1 MQRQLHTPHTSSSRT
16 RHRNPVEP
24 AALSIDLSHDPEHN
38 SSSSTVEAFGEPR
51 ALWREDSASRIEP
64 IGPTRKKRKSDELEI
79 DELQADDPFRLSQSS
94 FPAIDDVLEDFTPPN
109 KRRSPK
115 QTKSDNLVKKARF
128 SESESDRHPSSCQR
142 SNRHFISPN
151 VTERRSR
158 NHESQSQTP
167 RAIESPT
174 SNKKILVRL
183 QDNDGGNTKAAI
195 ADSEDEE
202 DSDSFEMDHTTFDSK
217 SEGDGPDMFEQN
229 AHKQPALEEGVIKSE
244 EAQYVGIAPSDQKS
258 LQSQQSQEANGVVNA
273 SPYQCDSPTKLETE
287 TTQQHFTMPADEG
300 PKKAFN
306 TVDESAVSGFLSYQ
320 TMRHQKYLDSLHGDR
335 RLLSGIFGNMVL
347 TGKEITP
354 ELNNQVASLKTK
366 INAMEQLLALR
377 EEHVQSSCARSA
389 IRKRV
394 REMFDRDLP
403 SVMWEKDAKE
413 GDRLAHRIK
422 HIEREVSLLLP
433 QADLP
438 MDDPPPKHNEQ
449 GLPKVKAKVKDN
461 MDTCRPETLVQST
474 PAPAERIRSAGFT
487 DRESET
493 KHSQSIQ
500 QTQVGQPTTCLSPS
514 RQPLPGSQL
523 GRRSALRSYADSP
536 STSDPKAYFMPSPQ
550 RTGSR
555 PRDDLGEN
563 TALHPSKPWHKS
575 PPKLTP
581 PIIYT
586 DDGDKRFLKGME
598 NPFDI
603 DMSVDQY
610 FNDDDFGQED
620 DDVELVKATE
630 RTENQGQG
638 QQIRLGDHH
647 RQILAETSGNSM
659 RSDPA
664 KRATTM
670 YSTSASTSQIR
681 HPWTKDVQ
689 DALHHCFHLRG
700 FRQNQLE
707 AINATLSGKDVFVL
721 MPTGGGKSLCYQLP
735 SILSSG
741 QTQGVTVVIT
751 PLLSLMQDQI
761 DHLQRLGIQAVHVNG
776 EVSSEYRSTVMRHLR
791 MDEPEK
797 FCQLLYITPEMIN
810 KSQAMLNVFRELHQ
824 RRKLARIVIDEAHCV
839 SQWGHDFRPD
849 YKQLGEIR
857 QQFWGVPIIALTAT
871 ATENV
876 KVDVI
881 HNLAMKNYEVF
892 TQSFNRPNL
901 RYEVRTKGK
910 AKDVLDSIAQTIET
924 MYKSKSG
931 IIYCL
936 SKKNCESVA
945 TKLREQYNIKAQH
958 YHAGME
964 AAEKRTVQKDWQ
976 DGIHHVMVA
985 TIAFGMG
992 IDKPD
997 VRFVIHHT
1005 IPKSLEGYY
1014 QETGRAG
1021 RDGKDSGC
1029 FLYYGYQ
1036 DTSALK
1042 RMIEDGEGSWEQKER
1057 QRKMLRNMVQFC
1069 ENRADCRRAQ
1079 VLNYF
1084 NEAFRKESCAGSCDN
1099 CSSTSTFETQD
1110 LSEYAVAAIEL
1121 VEAIYKDNVTLL
1133 HCVDILRGAKNKKM
1147 TDLHHDNLSQFGI
1160 GSDLDRGSVER
1171 LFYRLISEDALSEFN
1186 IINKSGFANQYVQ
1199 LGRKEHVFRNG
1210 RRKVEIQV
1218 RLSPSSSKEKLVRK
1232 SKTKQRATGV
1242 TGARTE
1248 FPTSTLVSSPIPA
1261 ASPRKVNRGR
1271 SRPSH
1276 DYDDSLE
1283 AFIDDETD
1291 YFEEDN
1297 MRPRSRLVKGH
1308 SLGPPITTD
1317 QKLASLEDLHQTVVE
1332 NFVMLAKGKC
1342 DEIYHRRGLRDRPFT
1357 DSSLREM
1364 AINFTSTLDEM
1375 ESIYGVDK
1383 EKVRRFGK
1391 EFLPLIEDA
1400 RRHYEEMRRPG
1411 QQDGMA
1417 PESGICISS
1426 GDEYAG
1432 ETDDLD
1438 DPGDSGDSGGE
1449 ESSYFQPS
1457 AEVVAFNAMLQ
1468 QSQAKSGC
1476 SRGENDELGS
1486 KRKTPARGGY
1496 KKGFGG
1502 RGGWPSRGRRKSGG
1516 KAQGKGVAKK
1526 KSKSA
1531 RGSEGSSA
1539 MHSTIR
1545 GERVGMMPT

>member
-1 MQRQLHTPHTSSSRT
+1 MQRQLYTPHTSSNRT

-24 AALSIDLSHDPEHN
+24 ATLSIDLSHDPEHN

-64 IGPTRKKRKSDELEI
+64 IGPTRKKRKSDELDI

-94 FPAIDDVLEDFTPPN
+94 FPAIDDVLEDFTPSN
-109 KRRSPK
+109 KRPSPK
-115 QTKSDNLVKKARF
+115 QTISENLVKRARF
-128 SESESDRHPSSCQR
+128 SESESDRQPAPSPR
-142 SNRHFISPN
+142 SNRHFVSPN

-167 RAIESPT
+167 RAIKSPT
-174 SNKKILVRL
+174 LTEKAFAQL
-183 QDNDGGNTKAAI
+183 QYNDVGDSKAAI
-195 ADSEDEE
+195 ADSEDDD
-202 DSDSFEMDHTTFDSK
+202 DSDSIEMGNITFHSK
-217 SEGDGPDMFEQN
+217 SDKDGLDMLQQVS
-229 AHKQPALEEGVIKSE
+229 HQRPASEVEAGAIKTE
-244 EAQYVGIAPSDQKS
+244 EARDIGMAPSDQKPLES
-258 LQSQQSQEANGVVNA
+258 LQSQQANGAVNG

-287 TTQQHFTMPADEG
+287 MTQQRLIIPAAG
-300 PKKAFN
+300 SLKKN
-306 TVDESAVSGFLSYQ
+306 TIMVDERIVSGFLSYQ
-320 TMRHQKYLDSLHGDR
+320 TMRHQKYLDSLHTDR
-335 RLLSGIFGNMVL
+335 RLLSGIFGDMVL

-366 INAMEQLLALR
+366 INAMEQLLVLR

-389 IRKRV
+389 IRTRV

-413 GDRLAHRIK
+413 GDRLADRIK
-422 HIEREVSLLLP
+422 QIEQEVSLLLP
-433 QADLP
+433 HADLP
-438 MDDPPPKHNEQ
+438 TDDLPPRHDDQ
-449 GLPKVKAKVKDN
+449 SLPKMKDT
-461 MDTCRPETLVQST
+461 MEMCRSETLVQST
-474 PAPAERIRSAGFT
+474 PAAAGRIRSAGLT

-493 KHSQSIQ
+493 KHSQSVQ
-500 QTQVGQPTTCLSPS
+500 QTQAGQPTTCLSPS
-514 RQPLPGSQL
+514 RQPLCGSQL
-523 GRRSALRSYADSP
+523 GRRSPLRSYADSP
-536 STSDPKAYFMPSPQ
+536 STSDAKAYFMPSPQ
-550 RTGSR
+550 RSGGRLRNGLEETA
-555 PRDDLGEN
+555 
-563 TALHPSKPWHKS
+563 ALHLPKAWHKS
-575 PPKLTP
+575 PPKPGP
-581 PIIYT
+581 PIIYA
-586 DDGDKRFLKGME
+586 DDGDDECSKGME
-598 NPFDI
+598 TSFDI
-603 DMSVDQY
+603 DISEDQD

-620 DDVELVKATE
+620 DDVEMVKVTE
-630 RTENQGQG
+630 QMENQGQR
-638 QQIRLGDHH
+638 QQTRIGDHH
-647 RQILAETSGNSM
+647 RQILAETSGNTM

-670 YSTSASTSQIR
+670 YSTSASNSSQVR
-681 HPWTKDVQ
+681 HPWSKDVQ

-776 EVSSEYRSTVMRHLR
+776 EVSSEYRSTVMKHLR
-791 MDEPEK
+791 MAEPER

-881 HNLAMKNYEVF
+881 HNLAMRNYEVF

-1021 RDGKDSGC
+1021 RDGKASGC

-1121 VEAIYKDNVTLL
+1121 VEAIYKDKVTLL

-1147 TDLHHDNLSQFGI
+1147 TDLHHDQLSQFGI

-1199 LGRKEHVFRNG
+1199 LGRKGHHFRNG

-1218 RLSPSSSKEKLVRK
+1218 RLSPSSSKEKTVRK
-1232 SKTKQRATGV
+1232 SKPKQRGTGV
-1242 TGARTE
+1242 TGDRTE
-1248 FPTSTLVSSPIPA
+1248 FPTSTIISSPIPA
-1261 ASPRKVNRGR
+1261 ASSRKVNRGR
-1271 SRPSH
+1271 SRPSR
-1276 DYDDSLE
+1276 DDDDSLE
-1283 AFIDDETD
+1283 AFIDDESD

-1297 MRPRSRLVKGH
+1297 TGPRSRLAKGH

-1317 QKLASLEDLHQTVVE
+1317 QKLASLEDLHQKVVE
-1332 NFVMLAKGKC
+1332 NFVILAKRKC
-1342 DEIYHRRGLRDRPFT
+1342 DDIYHKRGLRDRPFT

-1364 AINFTSTLDEM
+1364 AINFTPSLDEM
-1375 ESIYGVDK
+1375 ENIYGVDK

-1391 EFLPLIEDA
+1391 EFLPLIQDAKRYYEDL
-1400 RRHYEEMRRPG
+1400 RRIG
-1411 QQDGMA
+1411 
-1417 PESGICISS
+1417 PESVICISS
-1426 GDEYAG
+1426 GESDAG
-1432 ETDDLD
+1432 DVDDLD
-1438 DPGDSGDSGGE
+1438 ESEDSGGE
-1449 ESSYFQPS
+1449 ESSYFQQS
-1457 AEVVAFNAMLQ
+1457 AEVAAFNASLE

-1476 SRGENDELGS
+1476 SRGHNDELGS

-1502 RGGWPSRGRRKSGG
+1502 RGGWSGRGRRKSGG

-1531 RGSEGSSA
+1531 RSSEGSSA
-1539 MHSTIR
+1539 LQSTLR
-1545 GERVGMMPT
+1545 GERFGMMPT

>member
-1 MQRQLHTPHTSSSRT
+1 MQRQLHTPHTSSNPT

-64 IGPTRKKRKSDELEI
+64 VGPTRKKRKSDELDI

-94 FPAIDDVLEDFTPPN
+94 FPAIDDVLEDFTPSN

-115 QTKSDNLVKKARF
+115 QTKSDKLVKKARF
-128 SESESDRHPSSCQR
+128 SESESDRQPASCQR

-167 RAIESPT
+167 RAIENPT
-174 SNKKILVRL
+174 SNKKNFVRL
-183 QDNDGGNTKAAI
+183 QDNDGSDSKAAI
-195 ADSEDEE
+195 ADSEDDD
-202 DSDSFEMDHTTFDSK
+202 DSESFEVDNTTNDPK
-217 SEGDGPDMFEQN
+217 SERDGPDTFEQT
-229 AHKQPALEEGVIKSE
+229 AHKQPALEEDVIKSE
-244 EAQYVGIAPSDQKS
+244 EAQYVGIAPSDQKPW
-258 LQSQQSQEANGVVNA
+258 LSQQSQEANGAVNA

-287 TTQQHFTMPADEG
+287 MTQQHFTIPADEG
-300 PKKAFN
+300 TKKAFN
-306 TVDESAVSGFLSYQ
+306 AVDESAVSGFLSYQ
-320 TMRHQKYLDSLHGDR
+320 TMRHQKYLDSLHSDR

-354 ELNNQVASLKTK
+354 ELNNQVASLKIK
-366 INAMEQLLALR
+366 ITAMEQLLALR

-433 QADLP
+433 RADLP
-438 MDDPPPKHNEQ
+438 MDDLPPKHDDQ
-449 GLPKVKAKVKDN
+449 GLPKMKDN
-461 MDTCRPETLVQST
+461 MDTSRPETLVQST
-474 PAPAERIRSAGFT
+474 PAPAGRIRPAGFT
-487 DRESET
+487 DRGSET
-493 KHSQSIQ
+493 KHSQSVQ
-500 QTQVGQPTTCLSPS
+500 QTQVGQTTTCPSPS
-514 RQPLPGSQL
+514 RQPLPGSQF
-523 GRRSALRSYADSP
+523 GRRSPLRSYADSP

-550 RTGSR
+550 RSRAR
-555 PRDDLGEN
+555 PRNGLGED
-563 TALHPSKPWHKS
+563 TTLHSSKAWHKS

-586 DDGDKRFLKGME
+586 DDGDEGFSKGME

-603 DMSVDQY
+603 DMSEDQG

-620 DDVELVKATE
+620 DDVEMVKVTE
-630 RTENQGQG
+630 QTENQGQG

-670 YSTSASTSQIR
+670 YSTSASNSQIR
-681 HPWTKDVQ
+681 HPWSKDVQ

-735 SILSSG
+735 SVLSSG

-791 MDEPEK
+791 MAEPEK

-881 HNLAMKNYEVF
+881 HNLAMRNYEVF

-964 AAEKRTVQKDWQ
+964 AAEKRTVQKGWQ

-1147 TDLHHDNLSQFGI
+1147 TDLHHDQLSQFGI

-1218 RLSPSSSKEKLVRK
+1218 RLSPSGSKEKIVRK

-1248 FPTSTLVSSPIPA
+1248 FPTSTIVSSPIPA

-1271 SRPSH
+1271 SRPSC

-1283 AFIDDETD
+1283 AFIEDDSE
-1291 YFEEDN
+1291 YFEEDD
-1297 MRPRSRLVKGH
+1297 MRSPSRLAKGH
-1308 SLGPPITTD
+1308 SLGPPITAD
-1317 QKLASLEDLHQTVVE
+1317 QKLASLDEMHQTVVE
-1332 NFVMLAKGKC
+1332 NFVILAKRKC
-1342 DEIYHRRGLRDRPFT
+1342 DDIYHRRSLRDRPFT

-1364 AINFTSTLDEM
+1364 AINFTPTLGEM
-1375 ESIYGVDK
+1375 ENIYGVDK
-1383 EKVRRFGK
+1383 EKVRRFGE
-1391 EFLPLIEDA
+1391 EFLPLIQDA
-1400 RRHYEEMRRPG
+1400 KRYYKDLRRTG
-1411 QQDGMA
+1411 QQEHIA
-1417 PESGICISS
+1417 PKSVICISS
-1426 GDEYAG
+1426 SESDVGG
-1432 ETDDLD
+1432 TDDLD
-1438 DPGDSGDSGGE
+1438 ESEDSGGE
-1449 ESSYFQPS
+1449 ESSFFQRS
-1457 AEVVAFNAMLQ
+1457 AEVVAFNAKLE

-1476 SRGENDELGS
+1476 SRVNNVESGS

-1502 RGGWPSRGRRKSGG
+1502 GWPGRGRRKSGG

-1531 RGSEGSSA
+1531 RSSEGSSA
-1539 MHSTIR
+1539 MHSTLR
-1545 GERVGMMPT
+1545 GERFGIMPT

>member
-1 MQRQLHTPHTSSSRT
+1 M
-16 RHRNPVEP
+16 
-24 AALSIDLSHDPEHN
+24 
-38 SSSSTVEAFGEPR
+38 EAFGESR

-64 IGPTRKKRKSDELEI
+64 VGSTRKKRKSDELDI
-79 DELQADDPFRLSQSS
+79 DELQADDPFRLSQSI
-94 FPAIDDVLEDFTPPN
+94 FPAIDDVLEDITPSN

-115 QTKSDNLVKKARF
+115 QTKSENHVKKARF
-128 SESESDRHPSSCQR
+128 SESERDRQPAPCQG
-142 SNRHFISPN
+142 SNRHFPSPG
-151 VTERRSR
+151 VTDRRSR
-158 NHESQSQTP
+158 NHGSQSQTP
-167 RAIESPT
+167 RAIKSPT
-174 SNKKILVRL
+174 STKKTLARHHYI
-183 QDNDGGNTKAAI
+183 DGGAHKAAI
-195 ADSEDEE
+195 ADSEDDG
-202 DSDSFEMDHTTFDSK
+202 DSDYIEIGNATFDSK
-217 SEGDGPDMFEQN
+217 SERDNVDMFEQT
-229 AHKQPALEEGVIKSE
+229 AHKRPALEEKADIVKSE
-244 EAQYVGIAPSDQKS
+244 EAQKTGIALSDQKP
-258 LQSQQSQEANGVVNA
+258 LESQQSQQANGAVTA

-287 TTQQHFTMPADEG
+287 VTQQPSNMPADDNW
-300 PKKAFN
+300 KKNAPA
-306 TVDESAVSGFLSYQ
+306 VDESAVSGFLSYQ
-320 TMRHQKYLDSLHGDR
+320 TMRHQKYLDSLHSDR
-335 RLLSGIFGNMVL
+335 RLLSGIFGNMVM
-347 TGKEITP
+347 TGKVITP
-354 ELNNQVASLKTK
+354 ELNHQAASLNTK
-366 INAMEQLLALR
+366 INAMEQLLVLR

-389 IRKRV
+389 MRTRI
-394 REMFDRDLP
+394 REMLDRDLP
-403 SVMWEKDAKE
+403 SAMWEKDATE
-413 GDRLAHRIK
+413 GDRLKHRMK

-433 QADLP
+433 RANLPIDDLP
-438 MDDPPPKHNEQ
+438 PRHDGQ
-449 GLPKVKAKVKDN
+449 GFLKAK
-461 MDTCRPETLVQST
+461 DTLERCPPETLVQST
-474 PAPAERIRSAGFT
+474 PAAARGLRLADPT
-487 DRESET
+487 DRKSET
-493 KHSQSIQ
+493 KHSQSVQ
-500 QTQVGQPTTCLSPS
+500 QTQAGQLATSLSPS
-514 RQPLPGSQL
+514 RQPLRGSQF
-523 GRRSALRSYADSP
+523 GRRSPLRSYTDSP
-536 STSDPKAYFMPSPQ
+536 STSDPKAYFIPSPQ
-550 RTGSR
+550 RSWGRSR
-555 PRDDLGEN
+555 NDLGEN
-563 TALHPSKPWHKS
+563 APLHSPKAWHKS
-575 PPKLTP
+575 PPK
-581 PIIYT
+581 PILPMVYT
-586 DDGDKRFLKGME
+586 DDGDDECSKGIE
-598 NPFDI
+598 SSFDI
-603 DMSVDQY
+603 NMSEDQD

-620 DDVELVKATE
+620 DDVEMVKVTE
-630 RTENQGQG
+630 QTENQGQG
-638 QQIRLGDHH
+638 QQTRSGDHR
-647 RQILAETSGNSM
+647 RQILAETSGNTM
-659 RSDPA
+659 RSDSA

-670 YSTSASTSQIR
+670 YSTSSTNSQVQ
-681 HPWTKDVQ
+681 HPWSKDIQ
-689 DALHHCFHLRG
+689 NALHHRFHLRG
-700 FRQNQLE
+700 FRHNQLE

-791 MDEPEK
+791 MSEPEK

-810 KSQAMLNVFRELHQ
+810 KSQAMLNIFRELHQ

-881 HNLAMKNYEVF
+881 HNLAMTNYKVF

-945 TKLREQYNIKAQH
+945 TKLREQYKIKAQH

-964 AAEKRTVQKDWQ
+964 AEEKRTVQKDWQ
-976 DGIHHVMVA
+976 NGIHHVMVA

-1042 RMIEDGEGSWEQKER
+1042 RMIDDGEGSWEQKER
-1057 QRKMLRNMVQFC
+1057 QRKMLRNVVQFC

-1084 NEAFRKESCAGSCDN
+1084 NEAFRKENCEGSCDN

-1121 VEAIYKDNVTLL
+1121 VEAIRRDNVTLL
-1133 HCVDILRGAKNKKM
+1133 HCVDILRGSKNKKM
-1147 TDLHHDNLSQFGI
+1147 TDLHHDQLSQFGI

-1199 LGRKEHVFRNG
+1199 LGRKEQAFRSG

-1218 RLSPSSSKEKLVRK
+1218 RLSPFSKEKTVRK

-1242 TGARTE
+1242 AGARTE
-1248 FPTSTLVSSPIPA
+1248 FPTSTIVSSPVPA
-1261 ASPRKVNRGR
+1261 ASSRKVNRAHHDP
-1271 SRPSH
+1271 SRG
-1276 DYDDSLE
+1276 YDDSLGG
-1283 AFIDDETD
+1283 FIDDD
-1291 YFEEDN
+1291 SDSLEEGD
-1297 MRPRSRLVKGH
+1297 PKARSRRAKEY

-1317 QKLASLEDLHQTVVE
+1317 QKLASLDDMHQTVVE
-1332 NFVMLAKGKC
+1332 NFVILAKQKC
-1342 DEIYHRRGLRDRPFT
+1342 DEIYHKRGLRDRPFT

-1364 AINFTSTLDEM
+1364 AINFTPTLDEM
-1375 ESIYGVDK
+1375 ETIYGVDK
-1383 EKVRRFGK
+1383 EKVRRFGG
-1391 EFLPLIEDA
+1391 EFLLLIRNA
-1400 RRHYEEMRRPG
+1400 RRYYEELRRSG
-1411 QQDGMA
+1411 QQNGQA
-1417 PESGICISS
+1417 PQSVISISS
-1426 GDEYAG
+1426 GEGDTG
-1432 ETDDLD
+1432 GMDDLD
-1438 DPGDSGDSGGE
+1438 ESEDTGGE
-1449 ESSYFQPS
+1449 ESSYFEPS
-1457 AEVVAFNAMLQ
+1457 ADVVAFNAKLD
-1468 QSQAKSGC
+1468 QSQARSGG
-1476 SRGENDELGS
+1476 SRENKDELGS
-1486 KRKTPARGGY
+1486 KKKTSARSGY

-1502 RGGWPSRGRRKSGG
+1502 RGGWPGKGRRKSGG

-1531 RGSEGSSA
+1531 RSSEGNPV
-1539 MHSTIR
+1539 MNSTFR
-1545 GERVGMMPT
+1545 GERFAMMAT

>member
-1 MQRQLHTPHTSSSRT
+1 MQRQLHTPHTSSKIS
-16 RHRNPVEP
+16 RHRNPAET
-24 AALSIDLSHDPEHN
+24 ATLSIDLSHDPEHN

-64 IGPTRKKRKSDELEI
+64 IRTTRKKRKSDELDI

-94 FPAIDDVLEDFTPPN
+94 FPAIDDVLEDFTPLN

-115 QTKSDNLVKKARF
+115 QTKSNSLVKKARF
-128 SESESDRHPSSCQR
+128 SESESDRQPASCQR
-142 SNRHFISPN
+142 FNGHFFSPN

-174 SNKKILVRL
+174 SNKKTFVRL
-183 QDNDGGNTKAAI
+183 QDNDGGDTKAAI
-195 ADSEDEE
+195 ADSEDDE
-202 DSDSFEMDHTTFDSK
+202 DSDSFEMDYTASDPK
-217 SEGDGPDMFEQN
+217 SEGVGPDTLEQV
-229 AHKQPALEEGVIKSE
+229 AHKQPALKEGIIKSE
-244 EAQYVGIAPSDQKS
+244 EAQNSCIAPSAQKP
-258 LQSQQSQEANGVVNA
+258 LQSQQSQEASGVVNA
-273 SPYQCDSPTKLETE
+273 SPYQCDSPTKLETDM
-287 TTQQHFTMPADEG
+287 TRQHFAMPPDEG
-300 PKKAFN
+300 SKKYFN
-306 TVDESAVSGFLSYQ
+306 AVDESAVSGFLSYQ
-320 TMRHQKYLDSLHGDR
+320 TMRHQKYLDSLHSER
-335 RLLSGIFGNMVL
+335 RLLSGIFGNMVF
-347 TGKEITP
+347 TGDQITP

-366 INAMEQLLALR
+366 INAMEQLLVLR

-389 IRKRV
+389 IRTRV

-422 HIEREVSLLLP
+422 QIEREVSLLLP
-433 QADLP
+433 RADLP
-438 MDDPPPKHNEQ
+438 MDDLRPRHDDQ
-449 GLPKVKAKVKDN
+449 GLPKVKDTMN
-461 MDTCRPETLVQST
+461 TCRPETLVQST
-474 PAPAERIRSAGFT
+474 PAAAGRIRSAGST
-487 DRESET
+487 KRESET

-500 QTQVGQPTTCLSPS
+500 QTQVGQPTTCRSPS
-514 RQPLPGSQL
+514 RQPLPDSQL
-523 GRRSALRSYADSP
+523 GRRSPLRSYADSP

-550 RTGSR
+550 RTGAR
-555 PRDDLGEN
+555 PRKDLGGN
-563 TALHPSKPWHKS
+563 TTLHPSKPWHNSQPKS
-575 PPKLTP
+575 TT

-586 DDGDKRFLKGME
+586 DDGDEGFSKGLE
-598 NPFDI
+598 NPFDTVTSAGQ
-603 DMSVDQY
+603 D
-610 FNDDDFGQED
+610 FKDDDFGQED
-620 DDVELVKATE
+620 DDVEMVKVTE

-638 QQIRLGDHH
+638 QQIRPGDHQ
-647 RQILAETSGNSM
+647 RQILAETSGNCM

-664 KRATTM
+664 RRATTM
-670 YSTSASTSQIR
+670 YSTSANSSQIR
-681 HPWTKDVQ
+681 HPWSKDVQ

-751 PLLSLMQDQI
+751 PLLSLMHDQI

-791 MDEPEK
+791 MAEPEK

-881 HNLAMKNYEVF
+881 HNLAMRNYEVF

-1121 VEAIYKDNVTLL
+1121 VEAICKDNVTLL

-1147 TDLHHDNLSQFGI
+1147 TDLHHDQLSQFGI

-1171 LFYRLISEDALSEFN
+1171 LFYRLISEDALAEFN
-1186 IINKSGFANQYVQ
+1186 IINKCGFANQYVQ
-1199 LGRKEHVFRNG
+1199 LGRKEHMFRNG
-1210 RRKVEIQV
+1210 RRKMEIQV
-1218 RLSPSSSKEKLVRK
+1218 RLSPSSSKEKIVRK

-1248 FPTSTLVSSPIPA
+1248 FPTSTIISSPIPA

-1271 SRPSH
+1271 SRPSC
-1276 DYDDSLE
+1276 DYDDSLQG
-1283 AFIDDETD
+1283 FIEDDSD
-1291 YFEEDN
+1291 YFGEEN
-1297 MRPRSRLVKGH
+1297 IRPRSRHDKRH

-1317 QKLASLEDLHQTVVE
+1317 QKLASLDEMHQTVLE
-1332 NFVMLAKGKC
+1332 NFVILAKRKC
-1342 DEIYHRRGLRDRPFT
+1342 DDIYHRLGLRDRPFT
-1357 DSSLREM
+1357 DTSLREM
-1364 AINFTSTLDEM
+1364 AINFTPTLSEM
-1375 ESIYGVDK
+1375 ENIYGVDK
-1383 EKVRRFGK
+1383 EKVRRFGN
-1391 EFLPLIEDA
+1391 EFLPLIQDSKRYYEDL
-1400 RRHYEEMRRPG
+1400 RRTG
-1411 QQDGMA
+1411 QQAGIA
-1417 PESGICISS
+1417 PKSAICISS
-1426 GDEYAG
+1426 GEDDDGGMDE
-1432 ETDDLD
+1432 LD
-1438 DPGDSGDSGGE
+1438 DSEVSGGE

-1457 AEVVAFNAMLQ
+1457 ADVMAFNAKLQ

-1476 SRGENDELGS
+1476 SREKDDEVGS
-1486 KRKTPARGGY
+1486 KGKTPAKGGY
-1496 KKGFGG
+1496 KKGFGR
-1502 RGGWPSRGRRKSGG
+1502 RGGWPGRGRRKSGG
-1516 KAQGKGVAKK
+1516 KSRGKGVVKT
-1526 KSKSA
+1526 STSA
-1531 RGSEGSSA
+1531 RSSEGSSA
-1539 MHSTIR
+1539 MQSTLR
-1545 GERVGMMPT
+1545 GGRFGMLPT